1 MGENS
6 NKYCCRSR
14 AQSVNGNR
22 SEQAQL
28 PFLILLIDLVGGK
41 ITPNILPQKVVE
53 VPQEEASS
61 WELLRAMASAPAALI
76 AAAAIGDTHLQAMA
90 PCPAW
95 IWVLM
100 VTSILGF
107 MSSSWLH
114 ITQNEGIG
122 ATGIQPYSFII
133 PMAAN
138 SRRTQH
144 TASPTH
150 LNLDRVKTKHHS
162 PQGRS

>member
-6 NKYCCRSR
+6 NKYCCRRR
-14 AQSVNGNR
+14 AQSVNANR
-22 SEQAQL
+22 SEQTQL
-28 PFLILLIDLVGGK
+28 PFLILLIDLIGGK
-41 ITPNILPQKVVE
+41 ITPNFLLQKVVE

-61 WELLRAMASAPAALI
+61 WELLWAVASAPAALI
-76 AAAAIGDTHLQAMA
+76 AAAAIGDTHVQAME
-90 PCPAW
+90 PCPVW

-100 VTSILGF
+100 VSSILGF
-107 MSSSWLH
+107 MSCSWLH
-114 ITQNEGIG
+114 ITQDEGIG

-138 SRRTQH
+138 RRRTQH

-150 LNLDRVKTKHHS
+150 PNLDRVKTKHLS
-162 PQGRS
+162 P